1 MRPLQKL
8 FSLQMKD
15 NKIRPSSN
23 PQMKKTNET
32 NDELS
37 KQIQED
43 EKKQD
48 NDANNDEL
56 FPRSP
61 KNLKQSDK
69 DPLSHGDENE
79 NVTGQLKCNRWL
91 LKYSAATDAD
101 WRWRALNQ
109 FDDGGD

>member
-69 DPLSHGDENE
+69 EPLSHGDENE
-79 NVTGQLKCNRWL
+79 NVTGWLKCNRWL
-91 LKYSAATDAD
+91 LKYSTATDAD

>member
-69 DPLSHGDENE
+69 EPLSHGDENE
-79 NVTGQLKCNRWL
+79 NVTGQLKCNR
-91 LKYSAATDAD
+91 
-101 WRWRALNQ
+101 
-109 FDDGGD
+109 

>member
-1 MRPLQKL
+1 MAVGKNIETHSRQRQNSKRSRGKVCIMRPLQKL

-69 DPLSHGDENE
+69 EPLSHGDENE
-79 NVTGQLKCNRWL
+79 NVTGQLKCNR
-91 LKYSAATDAD
+91 
-101 WRWRALNQ
+101 
-109 FDDGGD
+109 